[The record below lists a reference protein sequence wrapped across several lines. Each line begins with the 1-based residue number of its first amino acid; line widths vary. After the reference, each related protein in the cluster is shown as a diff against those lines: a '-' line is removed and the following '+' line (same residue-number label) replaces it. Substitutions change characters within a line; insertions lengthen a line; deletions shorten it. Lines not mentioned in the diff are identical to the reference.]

1 MLATAHDRRDFL
13 RGKGAPEDKP
23 GTFEPSDLGSGQKQI
38 GLHVYEAVTSW
49 SDEVAQTQE
58 MGSLSLRQMAT
69 KRLSRT
75 HGEKV
80 EDSRLRPFSSLEKVV
95 QLLRM
100 SQSPDTVVAVHDQNR
115 YSSICYLMAGDIET
129 CQCSTRSCRFT
140 PRGRCLPL
148 VRSNQSKHTL
158 QSYEAMD
165 RPVTQKTTTSTKR
178 VTVPG
183 PAQSKK
189 VDVTGVV
196 QKTVEELLGT
206 VVPNDAPLMGT
217 GLDSLSA
224 VDLVQTLGQKLGTEL
239 EPTALFDYPTIG
251 SLTKYLAA
259 QEEPEIPLVSKSDD
273 VVPVP
278 LPTIQAGAKAIQE
291 CFVVATAMYLPTVE
305 RSFTNGDH

>member
-1 MLATAHDRRDFL
+1 MFAEKAE
-13 RGKGAPEDKP
+13 RG
-23 GTFEPSDLGSGQKQI
+23 
-38 GLHVYEAVTSW
+38 HY
-49 SDEVAQTQE
+49 
-58 MGSLSLRQMAT
+58 
-69 KRLSRT
+69 
-75 HGEKV
+75 
-80 EDSRLRPFSSLEKVV
+80 
-95 QLLRM
+95 
-100 SQSPDTVVAVHDQNR
+100 
-115 YSSICYLMAGDIET
+115 
-129 CQCSTRSCRFT
+129 
-140 PRGRCLPL
+140 LPL
-148 VRSNQSKHTL
+148 VPASQLKHEND
-158 QSYEAMD
+158 EALNM
-165 RPVTQKTTTSTKR
+165 PVALKNDGSTNKR
-178 VTVPG
+178 VSTPG

-189 VDVTGVV
+189 VGVAGVV

>member
-1 MLATAHDRRDFL
+1 MLTTTNGGHDFL
-13 RGKGAPEDKP
+13 RVEDEPEDRP
-23 GTFEPSDLGSGQKQI
+23 GTFEYRDLGSGQKQI
-38 GLHVYEAVTSW
+38 GPPLYEPVSSW
-49 SDEVAQTQE
+49 SDEVAQSQE
-58 MGSLSLRQMAT
+58 IGSLSPRQIAAN
-69 KRLSRT
+69 SSPRT
-75 HGEKV
+75 HTEK
-80 EDSRLRPFSSLEKVV
+80 DARSRLSSLEKVV

-115 YSSICYLMAGDIET
+115 YPSICYLMAGDIET

-140 PRGRCLPL
+140 PSCLPL
-148 VRSNQSKHTL
+148 VRSKQSKHTV

-165 RPVTQKTTTSTKR
+165 RPVAQETTTSTKR
-178 VTVPG
+178 VTAPG

-206 VVPNDAPLMGT
+206 VVPNDAPLMGA

-251 SLTKYLAA
+251 SLAKYLAA
-259 QEEPEIPLVSKSDD
+259 QEEPETPLVSESDD
-273 VVPVP
+273 VVPVKS
-278 LPTIQAGAKAIQE
+278 PTIEAGSE
-291 CFVVATAMYLPTVE
+291 AT
-305 RSFTNGDH
+305 